1 MDSPRPAGEVTGTNP
16 PAGTTVPVDSVIEL
30 QRPVR
35 LTSGEAGC
43 RVVSAPADPGAV
55 HGGILAWWGY

>member
-1 MDSPRPAGEVTGTNP
+1 MTANAPEIALLGVADQV
-16 PAGTTVPVDSVIEL
+16 
-30 QRPVR
+30 
-35 LTSGEAGC
+35 AGC

>member
-1 MDSPRPAGEVTGTNP
+1 MTANAPEIALLGVADRS
-16 PAGTTVPVDSVIEL
+16 
-30 QRPVR
+30 RPVR